1 MYILEITLKGS
12 PIALSVQKKEEGDAK
27 AAYSQVTEAM
37 KAGNA
42 VIIELTC
49 EHQAGKTVCI
59 LASEISSV
67 QLSEKSGTTAASG
80 KPPGFFALT

>member
-12 PIALSVQKKEEGDAK
+12 PIALSVQKKEESDAK

-37 KAGNA
+37 KSANS
-42 VIIELTC
+42 VTLELTC
-49 EHQAGKTVCI
+49 EHQGGKTVCV

-67 QLSEKSGTTAASG
+67 QLSEKSGTSASSG

>member
-27 AAYSQVTEAM
+27 AAYSQVIEAM
-37 KAGNA
+37 KTASNG
-42 VIIELTC
+42 VVELTC
-49 EHQAGKTVCI
+49 EHQAGKAVCV
-59 LASEISSV
+59 LASEISSA
-67 QLSEKSGTTAASG
+67 QLSDKSGTSAASG